1 MLNTGVKRVFQIWVP
16 IESRPMRKLRA
27 REFPKILRKDPEW
40 KSSYSSNANMTIV
53 IASVA
58 LHYVAGTDV
67 GVLSH
72 IV

>member
-1 MLNTGVKRVFQIWVP
+1 MFQIWVP
-16 IESRPMRKLRA
+16 IASRPMRKLRA
-27 REFPKILRKDPEW
+27 REFPKIHRKDPEW

-67 GVLSH
+67 AVLSH